1 MLAQSPQTI
10 EIYRFFMKT
19 FICPH
24 EVTLGH
30 VENSFDKNNEN
41 FGAKDRSF
49 FELFKIYLKNFLPEK
64 YSSEW
69 SSGPV
74 AGRFNN
80 PA

>member
-1 MLAQSPQTI
+1 
-10 EIYRFFMKT
+10 MKT

-30 VENSFDKNNEN
+30 VENSFDKSKEI
-41 FGAKDRSF
+41 FGVKVRSF
-49 FELFKIYLKNFLPEK
+49 IEFFKIILKNFLPKK
-64 YSSEW
+64 YSSEC